1 MWTDPRL
8 SWDPKDFDF
17 CKELGSIMIHEK
29 IIVFHKNRTTIPV
42 KEVRLKPS
50 DVWKPNIIV
59 YNSDDGDFKSYI
71 QGNLFQHDTLWW
83 Q

>member
-1 MWTDPRL
+1 
-8 SWDPKDFDF
+8 
-17 CKELGSIMIHEK
+17 MIP
-29 IIVFHKNRTTIPV
+29 I

-71 QGNLFQHDTLWW
+71 QGNICSQSTPSGQTGRLEVI
-83 Q
+83 

>member
-1 MWTDPRL
+1 M
-8 SWDPKDFDF
+8 
-17 CKELGSIMIHEK
+17 
-29 IIVFHKNRTTIPV
+29 IPV

-71 QGNLFQHDTLWW
+71 QGKILQDDTWW
-83 Q
+83 SQ

>member
-1 MWTDPRL
+1 MWTDSRL
-8 SWDPKDFDF
+8 SWDPKDFDY
-17 CKELGSIMIHEK
+17 CKEWGSMIK
-29 IIVFHKNRTTIPV
+29 IVYRENLTCRVIPV

-71 QGNLFQHDTLWW
+71 QGKIFQVDTWW
-83 Q
+83 SQ

>member
-1 MWTDPRL
+1 MEY
-8 SWDPKDFDF
+8 K
-17 CKELGSIMIHEK
+17 K
-29 IIVFHKNRTTIPV
+29 ILYLARIEPGQNIPI

-71 QGNLFQHDTLWW
+71 QGNKLTYDT
-83 Q
+83 